1 MPLLAEAAPDNPTDP
16 GAVGDLVLTGALAT
30 LPVALGLSGWVTV
43 QRVIWYGG
51 EASLQQRDGAW
62 ATTFLIDV
70 ETAVSADIRFGD
82 TSIVTIAPERPLV
95 ARYKAVG
102 FRFGVAADGSPIIRP
117 VFDSSKGYTLDIA
130 RGGSLVVAEPLGS
143 ILKVVGARVSKTNPV
158 MFEIEL
164 GCAVDLGVV
173 SLDRVGV
180 RVELSEA
187 TR

>member
-1 MPLLAEAAPDNPTDP
+1 M
-16 GAVGDLVLTGALAT
+16 
-30 LPVALGLSGWVTV
+30 
-43 QRVIWYGG
+43 
-51 EASLQQRDGAW
+51 
-62 ATTFLIDV
+62 
-70 ETAVSADIRFGD
+70 SADIEFGG
-82 TSIVTIAPERPLV
+82 TSIVTIAPDRPLV

-173 SLDRVGV
+173 SLDRCRRAGAA
-180 RVELSEA
+180 RRPDRTSSSRRSA
-187 TR
+187 PASTSRGR